1 MVPGKQLMMKKLRR
15 SRKGAWI
22 EILKNLLA
30 AAGIPGRS
38 RKGAWIE
45 MVPGKQLMMK
55 KLRRSRKG
63 AWIEILKNLLAAAGI
78 PGRSRKGA
86 WIEIDNTGYARQ
98 VPRVAPVRERGLKL
112 RSEQHY
118 AEWF

>member
-45 MVPGKQLMMK
+45 MFDRVWRAVCYL
-55 KLRRSRKG
+55 
-63 AWIEILKNLLAAAGI
+63 
-78 PGRSRKGA
+78 
-86 WIEIDNTGYARQ
+86 
-98 VPRVAPVRERGLKL
+98 VAPVRERGLKL
-112 RSEQHY
+112 LAY
-118 AEWF
+118 L